1 MNITRIPVT
10 QEHIDRGK
18 PGHAIDC
25 PVAKAIQASG
35 EWYLPPAVGT
45 DHLVTKTQDADGIR
59 WVQIWAFDQELL
71 DWVASF
77 DGGDAVH
84 PFTLLLDR
92 ERGQAQLER
101 EGPELPSNP
110 AQGAAQG

>member
-1 MNITRIPVT
+1 MSIIRIPVT

-18 PGHAIDC
+18 PGNPNDC
-25 PVAKAIQASG
+25 PVYHAIK
-35 EWYLPPAVGT
+35 EWRWDALPAVGG
-45 DHLVTKTQDADGIR
+45 DKLLIKVQDADGIS
-59 WVQIWAFDQELL
+59 WNQCWPFDPDLL
-71 DWVASF
+71 GWVATF

-92 ERGQAQLER
+92 ERGQARLGR
-101 EGPELPSNP
+101 AWPGLPSNP

>member
-18 PGHAIDC
+18 PGNPNAC
-25 PVAKAIQASG
+25 PVYHALKERHWDSRP
-35 EWYLPPAVGT
+35 EVGT
-45 DHLVTKTQDADGIR
+45 DNILIRFQDADGIS
-59 WVQIWAFDQELL
+59 WVQLWELAPELEDWIAAFDR
-71 DWVASF
+71 
-77 DGGDAVH
+77 GDAVS

-92 ERGQAQLER
+92 ERGQARQGGA
-101 EGPELPSNP
+101 GPELPSNP